1 MKIIQPVTVKRVLT
15 ESAKEELLQMFQA
28 RKTRWEK
35 EINQLKF
42 EMKKLE
48 KGKKITSP
56 VLKANFSN
64 EIQMRKEKIKMV
76 DFQIEQLNILPIGSE
91 IKDGEVQALIDIQ
104 IGDRWDEVVPK
115 EIVIKDGIVEDIR

>member
-28 RKTRWEK
+28 RKSRWEK

-48 KGKKITSP
+48 KGKKIASP